1 MVNYK
6 NLGEEFIV
14 SAKVHMD
21 ETTPHM
27 HIVFVPV
34 VHKLDKKSGKQVSK
48 IACSEYW
55 KGKDSYKKL
64 QDSFYN
70 HVTEKGFNLER
81 GKSSEVEHL
90 SLDTFKQIT
99 NYERIKEEL
108 KISPIKEL
116 ETENMDLI
124 IDQNKQLIKYTKKL
138 KGYLLKSYMA
148 IEEVSKL
155 KQENHK
161 LKEENK
167 NLKEKNQNLTNYIEK
182 AFEVVKYLFNFP
194 IERFKKL
201 VDNFVE
207 NINKYCN

>member
-1 MVNYK
+1 
-6 NLGEEFIV
+6 
-14 SAKVHMD
+14 MD

-70 HVTEKGFNLER
+70 HVTEKGFDLER
-81 GKSSEVEHL
+81 GKNSEAEHL

-124 IDQNKQLIKYTKKL
+124 IAQNKQLIKYTKKL

-155 KQENHK
+155 KQENSR

-182 AFEVVKYLFNFP
+182 TFEVVKYLFNFP
-194 IERFKKL
+194 IERFKRL
-201 VDNFVE
+201 VDNFVK
-207 NINKYCN
+207 NK

>member
-1 MVNYK
+1 M
-6 NLGEEFIV
+6 
-14 SAKVHMD
+14 
-21 ETTPHM
+21 
-27 HIVFVPV
+27 PV

-70 HVTEKGFNLER
+70 HVTRKGFNLER
-81 GKSSEVEHL
+81 GKSSEAEHL

-108 KISPIKEL
+108 KAISIKEI
-116 ETENMDLI
+116 ETKNMDLI
-124 IDQNKQLIKYTKKL
+124 IAQNKQLIKYTKKL

-155 KQENHK
+155 KQENCK
-161 LKEENK
+161 LSEENK
-167 NLKEKNQNLTNYIEK
+167 KLKEKNQNLTNYIEK
-182 AFEVVKYLFNFP
+182 TFEVVKHLFNFP
-194 IERFKKL
+194 IERFKRL
-201 VDNFVE
+201 VDNFVK
-207 NINKYCN
+207 NR

>member
-1 MVNYK
+1 
-6 NLGEEFIV
+6 
-14 SAKVHMD
+14 MD

-64 QDSFYN
+64 QDSFYS
-70 HVTEKGFNLER
+70 HIIEKGFNLER
-81 GKSSEVEHL
+81 GKSSEAEHL

-108 KISPIKEL
+108 KATPIKEI
-116 ETENMDLI
+116 ETKNMDLI
-124 IDQNKQLIKYTKKL
+124 IAQNKQLVKYTKKL

-155 KQENHK
+155 KQENCR
-161 LKEENK
+161 LKEENR
-167 NLKEKNQNLTNYIEK
+167 NLKDKNQNLINYIVRT
-182 AFEVVKYLFNFP
+182 FEVVKYLFNFP
-194 IERFKKL
+194 IERFKRL
-201 VDNFVE
+201 VNNFVK
-207 NINKYCN
+207 NK

>member
-1 MVNYK
+1 MANYK
-6 NLGEEFIV
+6 NLGEEFVV

-70 HVTEKGFNLER
+70 HVTKKGFNLER
-81 GKSSEVEHL
+81 GKSSESEHL

-99 NYERIKEEL
+99 NYDRIKEEL
-108 KISPIKEL
+108 KASPIEEIESK
-116 ETENMDLI
+116 NMDLVI
-124 IDQNKQLIKYTKKL
+124 AQNKQLIKYTKKL
-138 KGYLLKSYMA
+138 KGYLVKSYIA
-148 IEEVSKL
+148 IEDVSKL
-155 KQENHK
+155 KQEICKLSEENKK
-161 LKEENK
+161 LKEQNK
-167 NLKEKNQNLTNYIEK
+167 NLTNYIEK
-182 AFEVVKYLFNFP
+182 TFEVVKHLFDFP
-194 IERFKKL
+194 IYRFKRL
-201 VDNFVE
+201 VNNFVK
-207 NINKYCN
+207 NR

>member
-1 MVNYK
+1 
-6 NLGEEFIV
+6 
-14 SAKVHMD
+14 MD

-70 HVTEKGFNLER
+70 YVTEKGFNLER
-81 GKSSEVEHL
+81 GKSSEAEHL

-108 KISPIKEL
+108 KSTPIKEI
-116 ETENMDLI
+116 ETKNMGLI
-124 IDQNKQLIKYTKKL
+124 VAQNKQLVKYTKKL

-155 KQENHK
+155 KQENCK

-167 NLKEKNQNLTNYIEK
+167 KLKEKNQDLTNYIEK
-182 AFEVVKYLFNFP
+182 IFEVAKYLFNFP
-194 IERFKKL
+194 IERFKRL
-201 VDNFVE
+201 VDNFVK

>member
-1 MVNYK
+1 
-6 NLGEEFIV
+6 
-14 SAKVHMD
+14 MD

-27 HIVFVPV
+27 HVVFVPV
-34 VHKLDKKSGKQVSK
+34 IHKLDKKSGKQVRK

-81 GKSSEVEHL
+81 GKSSEAEHL

-108 KISPIKEL
+108 KATPIKEI
-116 ETENMDLI
+116 ETKNMDLI
-124 IDQNKQLIKYTKKL
+124 IAQNKQLVKYTKKL

-155 KQENHK
+155 KQENCK

-167 NLKEKNQNLTNYIEK
+167 KLKEKNQNLTNYIEK
-182 AFEVVKYLFNFP
+182 TFEVVKYLFNFP
-194 IERFKKL
+194 KASLKTIIHNFINNDKK
-201 VDNFVE
+201 
-207 NINKYCN
+207 Y